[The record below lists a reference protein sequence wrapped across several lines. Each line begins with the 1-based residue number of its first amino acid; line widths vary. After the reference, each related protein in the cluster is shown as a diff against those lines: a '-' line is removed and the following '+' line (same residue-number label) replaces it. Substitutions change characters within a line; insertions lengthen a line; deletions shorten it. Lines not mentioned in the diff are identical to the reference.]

1 MTTLFKKSCPVTRWA
16 SLLAQTVKNLPAM
29 QETQVQSLGQRR
41 PTGEGHG
48 NPLQYSCLENPMD
61 RGAWRAVVHGV
72 TKSQTRLSD

>member
-1 MTTLFKKSCPVTRWA
+1 
-16 SLLAQTVKNLPAM
+16 M

-48 NPLQYSCLENPMD
+48 NQLQYSCLKNPMD

-72 TKSQTRLSD
+72 TKSQTQLSDLHCTSLHFTRNPNYIFKVAYAM